1 MSQATAQPAT
11 ATATTPVTATATAA
25 PAREEH
31 PLVTAFKPLLL
42 DVAVP
47 LGGYYLLHDGFGLGL
62 VLSLALSSVV
72 PAVRTVVG
80 VVRERTVNGLAGVML
95 VVNVLSMVLSF
106 ATGDARLMIAKDSV
120 ISSFVGGAIL
130 WSAVRGTPLMT
141 AGLKPM
147 LVKGS
152 SAKAAA
158 WDRLTSR
165 NARFRAL
172 ERRYSAVWGAALL
185 TECAARVI
193 GAYTLPVD
201 VMASWGS
208 TVMLLGAIAVG
219 IVVGGA
225 VGVGPMEELLDAEAA
240 ELGAGS
246 HA

>member
-1 MSQATAQPAT
+1 MSKAIAPT
-11 ATATTPVTATATAA
+11 ATATPAA

-31 PLVTAFKPLLL
+31 PLATALKPLVL

-47 LGGYYLLHDGFGLGL
+47 LGGYYLLHEGFGLGL

-72 PAVRTVVG
+72 PAVRTVVS

-95 VVNVLSMVLSF
+95 LVNLLSMALSF

-130 WSAVRGTPLMT
+130 WSAVRGAPLLT
-141 AGLKPM
+141 AGLKPVM
-147 LVKGS
+147 VKD
-152 SAKAAA
+152 SAVKAAA
-158 WDRLTSR
+158 WERLTTR
-165 NARFRAL
+165 NARFRSL
-172 ERRYSAVWGAALL
+172 ERRYSAVWGVSLL

-208 TVMLLGAIAVG
+208 TVMLLAAIAVG

-225 VGVGPMEELLDAEAA
+225 VSVTPMEKLLDEEAA
-240 ELGAGS
+240 A
-246 HA
+246 

>member
-1 MSQATAQPAT
+1 MSQATAQATPAT
-11 ATATTPVTATATAA
+11 AATAPAA
-25 PAREEH
+25 PAHEEH
-31 PLVTAFKPLLL
+31 PLLTAFKPLLL

-47 LGGYYLLHDGFGLGL
+47 LGSYYLLHEGFGLGL

-95 VVNVLSMVLSF
+95 LVNVLSMVLSF

-120 ISSFVGGAIL
+120 ISSFIGGAIL

-152 SAKAAA
+152 WAKAAA
-158 WDRLTSR
+158 WERLTAG
-165 NARFRAL
+165 NARFRSL
-172 ERRYSAVWGAALL
+172 ERRYSAVWGVALL

-208 TVMLLGAIAVG
+208 TAMLLAAIAVG

-225 VGVGPMEELLDAEAA
+225 VGVGPLEKLLDAEAA
-240 ELGAGS
+240 ELEA
-246 HA
+246 AAAA

>member
-1 MSQATAQPAT
+1 MSQATDQPG
-11 ATATTPVTATATAA
+11 TATTPGA
-25 PAREEH
+25 PAREEN
-31 PLVTAFKPLLL
+31 PLSTALMPLLL

-47 LGGYYLLHDGFGLGL
+47 LGGYYLLHEGFGLSL

-72 PAVRTVVG
+72 PAVRTVLSL
-80 VVRERTVNGLAGVML
+80 VRERAVNGLAGVML
-95 VVNVLSMVLSF
+95 VVNLLSLLLSF

-158 WDRLTSR
+158 WDRLTSG
-165 NARFRAL
+165 NARFRSL

-185 TECAARVI
+185 AECAARVI
-193 GAYTLPVD
+193 GAYTLPVEA
-201 VMASWGS
+201 MASWGS
-208 TVMLLGAIAVG
+208 TAMLLGAILVG

-225 VGVGPMEELLDAEAA
+225 VGVSPMEKLLDAEAEAGA
-240 ELGAGS
+240 EREAAALA
-246 HA
+246 